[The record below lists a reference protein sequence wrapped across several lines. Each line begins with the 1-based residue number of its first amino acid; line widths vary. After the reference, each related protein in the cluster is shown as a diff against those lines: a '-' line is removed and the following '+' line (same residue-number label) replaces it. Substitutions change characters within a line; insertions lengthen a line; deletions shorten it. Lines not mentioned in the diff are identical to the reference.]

1 MLKVVVFDSGYGGE
15 LFADYLS
22 EEVPTLEIVRVID
35 WRNAEELQKSAKRA
49 RKITEQSLRPYLGQV
64 DLIVFAN
71 YLLSATSLS
80 YFRRKYKSQKFAGLT
95 LPKLEPFK
103 RPRPVILTTA
113 ALSKARSFRHYVS
126 KYHLKPYVLDDWP
139 ILIDD
144 GELGNAKLHRD
155 LRHVKEYNPSTVV
168 LSCSQFSDLFAEF
181 RRFLGHNIKIIDGFE
196 DTLRETEQLLG
207 LRGILKKK
215 D

>member
-22 EEVPTLEIVRVID
+22 EEVGTIEVIRVID
-35 WRNAEELQKSAKRA
+35 WRNAEDLQKSARLA
-49 RKITEQSLRPYLGQV
+49 RKITENTLRPYINQV

-71 YLLSATSLS
+71 YLLSVTSLK
-80 YFRRKYKSQKFAGLT
+80 YFRKKYKKQKFAGLA
-95 LPKLEPFK
+95 LPEPNPSK
-103 RPRPVILTTA
+103 RPAALTTA
-113 ALSKARSFRHYVS
+113 ALSRSKSFRYYSV
-126 KYHLKPYVLDDWP
+126 KNHLKSFILDDWP

-155 LRHVKEYNPSTVV
+155 LKRVKAYQPTTIV
-168 LSCSQFSDLFAEF
+168 LACSQFSDLLPEL
-181 RRFLGHNIKIIDGFE
+181 RRFFGHNLKIIDGFE
-196 DTLRETEQLLG
+196 DTLRETEQILG